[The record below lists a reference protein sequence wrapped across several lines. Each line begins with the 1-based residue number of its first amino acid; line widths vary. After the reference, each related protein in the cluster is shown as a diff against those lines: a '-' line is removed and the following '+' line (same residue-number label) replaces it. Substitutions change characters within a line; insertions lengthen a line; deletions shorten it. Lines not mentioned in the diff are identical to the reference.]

1 MTKYFYF
8 FTVEYWDEI
17 SETMRTEK
25 GFTRVSKYSEV
36 AADIASWYGEDN
48 IEKMNIEI
56 IENGDGPLT
65 VSMIIDTLGPNLREH
80 EAIDDEEM

>member
-25 GFTRVSKYSEV
+25 GFTRASNYSEV

-48 IEKMNIEI
+48 IEKIHIDIVED
-56 IENGDGPLT
+56 GDGPLT
-65 VSMIIDTLGPNLREH
+65 ISMIINTLGPDLRKH
-80 EAIDDEEM
+80 EAINDEEM

>member
-25 GFTRVSKYSEV
+25 GFTRALTYSEA

-48 IEKMNIEI
+48 IEKIHIDIVED
-56 IENGDGPLT
+56 GDGPLT
-65 VSMIIDTLGPNLREH
+65 ISMIIDTLGSNLRKH